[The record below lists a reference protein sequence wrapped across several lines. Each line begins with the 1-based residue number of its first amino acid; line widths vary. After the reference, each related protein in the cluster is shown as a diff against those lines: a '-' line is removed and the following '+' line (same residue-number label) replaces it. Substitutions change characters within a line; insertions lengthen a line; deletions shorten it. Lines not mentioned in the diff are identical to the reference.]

1 MKLVEQDLD
10 SAFHPSHA
18 CLKFSNILSAWKP
31 KGFWR
36 KFYFSLCNC
45 YCYFFDCL
53 CCGYKHTRIYT
64 PIHAHRHTEGD
75 TFHCK
80 RQSTLRKIVWSASH
94 FVDIFL
100 LVCCDALKF
109 YKCVSHSVCVPL
121 DVCVTL
127 CIYLFLALFLHY
139 SRNAALNFTI
149 LDGEGN
155 ETQKTKVAF
164 LKCIFRS
171 TFKFKQIF
179 LGQNIIYV
187 KYNRFLM
194 EIYLVLL

>member
-1 MKLVEQDLD
+1 MLVGRLTHNHSFILCLCLDSEDSEVCCQKFSAMSMNLVEQNLD
-10 SAFHPSHA
+10 SVSHPSHA
-18 CLKFSNILSAWKP
+18 CLKFSHILSAWKP

-45 YCYFFDCL
+45 YCFFFDCL

-64 PIHAHRHTEGD
+64 PIHDHRHTEGD

-100 LVCCDALKF
+100 LVCCDALK
-109 YKCVSHSVCVPL
+109 YYECVCHSVCVPL

-127 CIYLFLALFLHY
+127 CIWLFLALFC
-139 SRNAALNFTI
+139 TI
-149 LDGEGN
+149 PAMPLW
-155 ETQKTKVAF
+155 T
-164 LKCIFRS
+164 L
-171 TFKFKQIF
+171 
-179 LGQNIIYV
+179 
-187 KYNRFLM
+187 RF
-194 EIYLVLL
+194 